1 MAFKDYLPFGKSSPT
16 GMLINQLGFS
26 GSNEGGG
33 VTPVAD
39 DFGALRQPLIDWL
52 KPQIGQPGQAY
63 QGEMVAP
70 MSPQESQSFDFLRK
84 YGETGYGPTFAA
96 GQKQITDTLGGNYN
110 PANSPYYQAVKAE
123 AANNLKNT
131 QTNIASN
138 AAGGGRYF
146 AGARVKQ
153 QGEASSESERGL
165 NTLMGSLA
173 QQERQNQLNVLPQ
186 ALQYGQAAPQLE
198 LEKSAAFQ
206 SLGALPRNIQQ
217 MLDTSQQNEWQRA
230 NVDYPMQIA
239 QMVQGMPISPIYQ
252 QNPESAISKL
262 LGGAGQGAGQ
272 IGTALLMAKLLAPAA
287 AAGCWVAKE
296 VFGGWENPKTIQ
308 ARNFIQNI
316 GPEWF
321 KEFYMEY
328 GGKIAEFI
336 SDKPILKIILR
347 PLFEVFAF
355 IGRKQIEVC

>member
-1 MAFKDYLPFGKSSPT
+1 MGFMDILTWPFGSGNKSTST
-16 GMLINQLGFS
+16 
-26 GSNEGGG
+26 G
-33 VTPVAD
+33 VTKVTD
-39 DFGALRQPLIDWL
+39 DFGSLRQPLIDWL
-52 KPQIGQPGQAY
+52 KPQIGQPGQSY

-70 MSPQESQSFDFLRK
+70 LSPQESQSFDFLRK
-84 YGETGYGPTFAA
+84 YGETGYGPTFQA
-96 GQKQITDTLGGNYN
+96 GQKQITDTLGGQYN

-123 AANNLKNT
+123 ASKNLQDT
-131 QTNIASN
+131 QKNIASN

-146 AGARVKQ
+146 SGARVKQ
-153 QGEASSESERGL
+153 QGDAASESERGL
-165 NTLMGSLA
+165 NTIMGGLA

-230 NVDYPMQIA
+230 NVDYPMSIA
-239 QMVQGMPISPIYQ
+239 NMVRGLPISPTYQ
-252 QNPESAISKL
+252 QNPPSAISQL
-262 LGGAGQGAGQ
+262 LGGAGQGLGQ
-272 IGTALLMAKLLAPAA
+272 LLPLLLMSGMG
-287 AAGCWVAKE
+287 GCWVAKE
-296 VFGGWENPKTIQ
+296 VFGSWEHPKTIQ

-316 GPEWF
+316 GPECF

-328 GGKIAEFI
+328 GERIAAFI
-336 SDKPILKIILR
+336 SDKPILKKMLR

-355 IGRKQIEVC
+355 IGRKRTEVSYR